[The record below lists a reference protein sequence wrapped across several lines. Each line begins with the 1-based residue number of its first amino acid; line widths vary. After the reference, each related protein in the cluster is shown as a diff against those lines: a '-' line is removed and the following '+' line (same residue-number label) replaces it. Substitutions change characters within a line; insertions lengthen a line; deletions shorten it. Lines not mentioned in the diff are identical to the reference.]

1 MIPVGDAFDKTGT
14 TKLIADGLFSLSGDL
29 QPIWILALLLLVT
42 MLLTD
47 IVNNAATALLMAPL
61 GIDIAQRLKAN
72 PDTFLMIVAVGASCA
87 FLTPIGHQNNL
98 LVMGP
103 GGYRFSD
110 YWRLGLPLEAFIF
123 IVTLMLV
130 PMIWPLSP

>member
-14 TKLIADGLFSLSGDL
+14 TKLIADGLVSLSGDL

-103 GGYRFSD
+103 GDRKST
-110 YWRLGLPLEAFIF
+110 RLN
-123 IVTLMLV
+123 
-130 PMIWPLSP
+130 SSH

>member
-14 TKLIADGLFSLSGDL
+14 TKLIADGLVSLSGDL

-72 PDTFLMIVAVGASCA
+72 PDTFLMIVAVGASRSEERRVGKECVS
-87 FLTPIGHQNNL
+87 TC
-98 LVMGP
+98 
-103 GGYRFSD
+103 RSR
-110 YWRLGLPLEAFIF
+110 W
-123 IVTLMLV
+123 
-130 PMIWPLSP
+130 SPYH